1 MIKEKETLKVLN
13 LVCNING
20 ENVTVG
26 TTETHI
32 APPSE
37 EIPKVQLRQEVVV
50 GGEELELALS
60 GMQYI
65 DFSDFLLLF
74 ELASE
79 EETTFFV
86 YESSKKVI
94 KYYDND
100 NNKPYIEL
108 LPTEGYVDFQK
119 LVASRLA

>member
-108 LPTEGYVDFQK
+108 LPIEGYVDFQK